1 SWRYAL
7 KRVFR
12 GFFTDGVI
20 DMGALLTF
28 YTVLSLAPALLV
40 IYSAITLVLSGYTEE
55 ITGQVEQLLQQSLPA
70 EHRQPVLD
78 LIDAVAGSA
87 AAGTIGLAVG
97 VAVAL

>member
-1 SWRYAL
+1 
-7 KRVFR
+7 
-12 GFFTDGVI
+12 GVI

-97 VAVAL
+97 VAVALWTSSAYVRAFSRCA